1 MKKQL
6 LKSALI
12 AVAGI
17 GLLTGTAL
25 AAPETPSLGDE
36 WSDLEGLLNTD
47 YFGGNFAEVTSINFT
62 GTWFYTAIAKES
74 GHYNTTEEP
83 VDGTPGVNGAKD
95 GLTFTTADLS
105 NWGLWED
112 VNFNTTNLYFE
123 DAGGPYNIALDPYTD
138 GSSTPGFKM
147 YQLTADSL
155 LLDYLDN
162 PIILKSGTYIV
173 GFNDNSIL
181 NTDGDYDDIVIAMT
195 AVPEPA
201 TMLLFGTGIAGLAA
215 AARRRKNL

>member
-17 GLLTGTAL
+17 GLLAGTAMAL
-25 AAPETPSLGDE
+25 PTTPAGS
-36 WSDLEGLLNTD
+36 WSDLEDYMGL
-47 YFGGNFAEVTSINFT
+47 YFGTNYTEVTSANFT

-74 GHYNTTEEP
+74 GNINTTEEP
-83 VDGTPGVNGAKD
+83 ADGTPGAGATKD
-95 GLTFTTADLS
+95 GLTFTTADMS

-112 VNFNTTNLYFE
+112 IDFSTTNLYFE
-123 DAGGPYNIALDPYTD
+123 DSDGLYNVALDPYTTT
-138 GSSTPGFKM
+138 STPGFKI

-162 PIILKSGTYIV
+162 PIVLKAGTYIV
-173 GFNDNSIL
+173 GYNDNYKNS
-181 NTDGDYDDIVIAMT
+181 DGDYDDIVMAMT

-215 AARRRKNL
+215 AARRRKNQ